1 VGGKRVKARWSR
13 RLRFRVKIPLSGMAI
28 KNQKQRGDAD
38 ENPKQHSLKGGFPAK
53 PVAAINCD
61 TFFSPL
67 PTAKINLSRL
77 TSRNARKRA
86 AINLMA
92 ASVVF

>member
-1 VGGKRVKARWSR
+1 LETFAW
-13 RLRFRVKIPLSGMAI
+13 
-28 KNQKQRGDAD
+28 D
-38 ENPKQHSLKGGFPAK
+38 K

-77 TSRNARKRA
+77 TSPNARKRV
-86 AINLMA
+86 AINFM
-92 ASVVF
+92 SFPFRF